1 MIYSDEINKV
11 CALCANADFIEGN
24 EENMHCRLKD
34 INVDKTAADCGKF
47 VYDIFKKPVRRKRR
61 IKTDFTPEDFSLEG

>member
-24 EENMHCRLKD
+24 EESMHCRLKD
-34 INVDKTAADCGKF
+34 ANVDKSTADCGKF
-47 VYDIFKKPVRRKRR
+47 VYDIFKKQVRRKRR
-61 IKTDFTPEDFSLEG
+61 IKTDFTPEDFEL